1 MITKNTVV
9 AVQSLYAQIEAEYN
23 RQIQEYLSQQMTAP
37 LENIKRH
44 MNAVADFCNHKK
56 TAKLHD
62 YIGRIQEDC
71 TAVEQLAEDLTY
83 PFTLF
88 IMGNGKNGK
97 STLINALLGQQQA
110 AEGIVPKTWK
120 IDIFQERQGTT
131 CTLTFRDGTKKELKY
146 EEAQEFL
153 ATEEKKCKESSKA
166 ISKN

>member
-88 IMGNGKNGK
+88 IMGNGK
-97 STLINALLGQQQA
+97 
-110 AEGIVPKTWK
+110 
-120 IDIFQERQGTT
+120 
-131 CTLTFRDGTKKELKY
+131 
-146 EEAQEFL
+146 
-153 ATEEKKCKESSKA
+153 TESLP
-166 ISKN
+166 

>member
-71 TAVEQLAEDLTY
+71 TAVELLAEDLTY
-83 PFTLF
+83 PFTRSSWA
-88 IMGNGKNGK
+88 M
-97 STLINALLGQQQA
+97 A
-110 AEGIVPKTWK
+110 KT
-120 IDIFQERQGTT
+120 
-131 CTLTFRDGTKKELKY
+131 
-146 EEAQEFL
+146 
-153 ATEEKKCKESSKA
+153 ESLP
-166 ISKN
+166 

>member
-71 TAVEQLAEDLTY
+71 TAVEQLAEDLTI
-83 PFTLF
+83 PLPCSSWA
-88 IMGNGKNGK
+88 M
-97 STLINALLGQQQA
+97 A
-110 AEGIVPKTWK
+110 KT
-120 IDIFQERQGTT
+120 
-131 CTLTFRDGTKKELKY
+131 
-146 EEAQEFL
+146 
-153 ATEEKKCKESSKA
+153 ESLP
-166 ISKN
+166 